1 MPRTRHAD
9 CIRLWEEKI
18 KRANQHDTSD
28 IRRRTEVR
36 TLIKTVWE
44 TWERHEA
51 SQLDWCFCV
60 WYPSLPGESGAQV
73 KAVYVLADEVFE
85 VSCPLQLQQGH
96 VSQAGTRV
104 LKRGVKVRRLASLLH
119 RPHSFRTSDEH
130 KQHRDHKHALTEIQS
145 LVLSFS
151 QESFWVTSWKIKSS
165 LIFWNIGLDVL

>member
-1 MPRTRHAD
+1 MRDVGTTWSQPV
-9 CIRLWEEKI
+9 RLE
-18 KRANQHDTSD
+18 
-28 IRRRTEVR
+28 
-36 TLIKTVWE
+36 
-44 TWERHEA
+44 
-51 SQLDWCFCV
+51 
-60 WYPSLPGESGAQV
+60 LPGEAGAQV

-151 QESFWVTSWKIKSS
+151 QESFWVTSWKIESS
-165 LIFWNIGLDVL
+165 LIFWNIGLDVLLKHNVKFQNSNPIIN